1 MAKSQDR
8 GGREPKKPKASAKK
22 PLPVSVFN
30 KPSPTP
36 STPTG
41 SGRK

>member
-22 PLPVSVFN
+22 PAPVSVFN
-30 KPSPTP
+30 KPAPTP
-36 STPTG
+36 TTP
-41 SGRK
+41 GRK

>member
-22 PLPVSVFN
+22 PAPNSVFT
-30 KPSPTP
+30 KPSSTP
-36 STPTG
+36 ATPTG